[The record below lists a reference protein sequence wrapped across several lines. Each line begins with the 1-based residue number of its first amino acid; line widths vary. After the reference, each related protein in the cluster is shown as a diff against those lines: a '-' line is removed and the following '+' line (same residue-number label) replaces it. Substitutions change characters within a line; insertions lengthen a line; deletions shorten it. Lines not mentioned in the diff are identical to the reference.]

1 MGQLMDISGTE
12 RVEWALTVLVRRADQ
27 VYIQSENGARPLE
40 RAAYLIMG
48 RLFDSGPC
56 RMGDLADAS
65 LVTSSTIS
73 RQVSGLVA
81 DGYIH
86 KEFDDLDR
94 RACQLSLTER
104 GTTALLDTRARRRE
118 IVRTLLS
125 TWADEDITKF
135 AYLLDQL
142 NAGLDDLVA
151 GPERLP
157 RKQEMVDHRGA
168 TGIAVPTPTLTE
180 TVNK

>member
-73 RQVSGLVA
+73 RQVSGL
-81 DGYIH
+81 
-86 KEFDDLDR
+86 
-94 RACQLSLTER
+94 
-104 GTTALLDTRARRRE
+104 
-118 IVRTLLS
+118 
-125 TWADEDITKF
+125 
-135 AYLLDQL
+135 DQV
-142 NAGLDDLVA
+142 G
-151 GPERLP
+151 
-157 RKQEMVDHRGA
+157 
-168 TGIAVPTPTLTE
+168 
-180 TVNK
+180 

>member
-1 MGQLMDISGTE
+1 MDNHGAE

-27 VYIQSENGARPLE
+27 VYIQSEEGTRPLE
-40 RAAYLIMG
+40 RAAYLILG

-56 RMGDLADAS
+56 RLGDLADAS
-65 LVTSSTIS
+65 MVTSSTIS

-81 DGYIH
+81 AGYIQ

-104 GTTALLDTRARRRE
+104 GEAALRDTRAKRRE

-135 AYLLDQL
+135 ADLLDRL
-142 NAGLDDLVA
+142 NNGLDNLCA
-151 GPERLP
+151 EPAPMPHEA
-157 RKQEMVDHRGA
+157 EMVDHRRA
-168 TGIAVPTPTLTE
+168 AGIAIPAPAMSENV
-180 TVNK
+180 KK